1 MDTYTV
7 KDVSKRT
14 GIPAT
19 TLRYWGKRGLLDF
32 VGRNSAGVRTF
43 TEEDFE
49 ALLIIQTLKDAGMAL
64 ERIRE
69 FMSLYSEGNGT
80 LSARL
85 SMYREQLQLALE
97 RKAELE
103 RAIGILEYKCW
114 YMEEAL
120 ERGDAWFFKSLPEE
134 EVPQRIKD
142 FYEDV
147 EGFMDA

>member
-7 KDVSKRT
+7 KDVSKHT